1 MYTNLHPFIAPVLIT
16 VTVISL
22 WRRLLV
28 IIGALLVAAVAVGL
42 YEIFNFI
49 RH

>member
-1 MYTNLHPFIAPVLIT
+1 MYTNLHAFVAPALIT

-28 IIGALLVAAVAVGL
+28 LVLTVLVAAVAIGL
-42 YEIFNFI
+42 YEMLTFI

>member
-1 MYTNLHPFIAPVLIT
+1 MITNLHAFVAPALIT
-16 VTVISL
+16 VTVVSL

-28 IIGALLVAAVAVGL
+28 LVLALLVAAIAVGL
-42 YEIFNFI
+42 YEIFTFI

>member
-1 MYTNLHPFIAPVLIT
+1 MYTNLHAFVAPALIT
-16 VTVISL
+16 VTLISL

-28 IIGALLVAAVAVGL
+28 LVLALLVTAVAVGL
-42 YEIFNFI
+42 YEIFTYI